1 MKKGKF
7 MRLTEAQITRLAAAG
22 YPTLGSQ

>member
-7 MRLTEAQITRLAAAG
+7 QFYYRDIIEISER
-22 YPTLGSQ
+22 SK

>member
-7 MRLTEAQITRLAAAG
+7 ME
-22 YPTLGSQ
+22 

>member
-7 MRLTEAQITRLAAAG
+7 QFAIET
-22 YPTLGSQ
+22 